1 METTVKRTPFSLPK
15 TRLVVLLIAALM
27 AGPQLA
33 QAQEREDLEKLR
45 ATVLSLI
52 NTLVKNG
59 VMSRNQADAMMRDAQ
74 RAAETKLA
82 AAPPP
87 DVGADGK
94 KIVRVPYVPEAVR
107 TQMREQITAE
117 VLASTRGAGGAGGWG
132 GTESAGVAEAGS
144 RLKISGDI
152 RLRGEAIQ
160 QGSGNTPALAYS
172 EGQRDLT
179 RAADVWADPNAN
191 TREDLDRTRVRAR
204 LGFQFAVTEQVTAGL
219 TLSTGG
225 VTGPTSTNQT
235 MASGS
240 NQTPGYFNK
249 YALTVDKAFVALE
262 PLRGL
267 RLSGGR
273 FANPFMGTDL
283 VWADDLNFEGFAA
296 SYKMPLDSQWSGFA
310 SAGWFPLSF
319 KAPGQSSQRSLTAIQ
334 GGVDWQFGTRP
345 NALKMA
351 VALYDYSGIE
361 GIKETTLD
369 KSLVR
374 DYVVRSEYGSG
385 YRQRGNTLF
394 RINSD
399 MAGDTATN
407 WGLASG
413 FSELDLTAA
422 LDLALDGPFHLVLT
436 GDVVTNLDFGSSKI
450 KRRTGGLSVS
460 DGSDLGYLVKAQFGM
475 PVIAQASDWNVSVG
489 YRRLGSDAVLDA
501 FTSSDFGRGG
511 TNNKGFTLA
520 GNYGIWKNTWLSA
533 RWMSSDLVD
542 SMVPTLGGVARPT
555 KFSVDTLQLDLN
567 ARF

>member
-1 METTVKRTPFSLPK
+1 METTVKRPPSSLPR

-27 AGPQLA
+27 AGPQIA

-74 RAAETKLA
+74 RAAQTQLA

-87 DVGADGK
+87 DIGVDGK

-117 VLASTRGAGGAGGWG
+117 VLASTRGAGGTA
-132 GTESAGVAEAGS
+132 SAGVTEAGS
-144 RLKISGDI
+144 RLQISGDM
-152 RLRGEAIQ
+152 RLRGEAIR
-160 QGSGNTPALAYS
+160 QGSDNTLALAYS
-172 EGQRDLT
+172 AGQPDLT

-204 LGFQFAVTEQVTAGL
+204 IGFQFAVNEQVTAGL

-249 YALTVDKAFVALE
+249 YALTVDRAYVALE
-262 PLRGL
+262 PLNGL

-273 FANPFMGTDL
+273 IANPFMGTDL

-296 SYKMPLDSQWSGFA
+296 SYKMPLDSQWTGFA

-334 GGVDWQFGTRP
+334 GGVDWKFGTRP
-345 NALKMA
+345 NALKLA

-394 RINSD
+394 RINSNV
-399 MAGDTATN
+399 AGDTATN

-422 LDLALDGPFHLVLT
+422 LDLALDGPFHLILT
-436 GDVVTNLDFGSSKI
+436 GDVVTNLDFSSSKI

-460 DGSDLGYLVKAQFGM
+460 DGSDLGYLLKAQFGM
-475 PVIAQASDWNVSVG
+475 PVIAQAADWNVSLG

-511 TNNKGFTLA
+511 TNNKGFTLG
-520 GNYGIWKNTWLSA
+520 GNWGISKNTWLSA

-542 SMVPTLGGVARPT
+542 STVPSQAGVGRST

>member
-1 METTVKRTPFSLPK
+1 METTVKRPPSSLPR

-27 AGPQLA
+27 AGPQIA

-74 RAAETKLA
+74 RAAQTQLA

-87 DVGADGK
+87 DIGVDGK

-117 VLASTRGAGGAGGWG
+117 VLASTRGSG
-132 GTESAGVAEAGS
+132 GTASAGVTEAGS
-144 RLKISGDI
+144 RLQISGDM
-152 RLRGEAIQ
+152 RLRGEAIR
-160 QGSGNTPALAYS
+160 QGSDNTLALAYS
-172 EGQRDLT
+172 AGQPDLT

-204 LGFQFAVTEQVTAGL
+204 IGFQFAVNEQVTAGL

-249 YALTVDKAFVALE
+249 YALTVDRAYVALE
-262 PLRGL
+262 PLNGL

-273 FANPFMGTDL
+273 IANPFMGTDL

-296 SYKMPLDSQWSGFA
+296 SYKMPLDSQWTGFA

-334 GGVDWQFGTRP
+334 GGVDWKFGTRP
-345 NALKMA
+345 NALKLA

-394 RINSD
+394 RINSNV
-399 MAGDTATN
+399 AGDTATN

-422 LDLALDGPFHLVLT
+422 LDLALDGPFHLILT
-436 GDVVTNLDFGSSKI
+436 GDVVTNLDFSSSKI

-460 DGSDLGYLVKAQFGM
+460 DGSDLGYLLKAQFGM
-475 PVIAQASDWNVSVG
+475 PVIAQAADWNVSLG

-511 TNNKGFTLA
+511 TNNKGFTLG
-520 GNYGIWKNTWLSA
+520 GNWGISKNTWLSA

-542 SMVPTLGGVARPT
+542 STVPSQAGVGRST

>member
-1 METTVKRTPFSLPK
+1 VA
-15 TRLVVLLIAALM
+15 LLIAALM
-27 AGPQLA
+27 AGPQVG

-74 RAAETKLA
+74 RAADTQLA

-87 DVGADGK
+87 DIGPDGK

-117 VLASTRGAGGAGGWG
+117 VLASTRGTG
-132 GTESAGVAEAGS
+132 GTASAGVTEAGS
-144 RLKISGDI
+144 RLQISGDM

-172 EGQRDLT
+172 AGQPDLT
-179 RAADVWADPNAN
+179 RAADVWIPATPPLVLPN
-191 TREDLDRTRVRAR
+191 TQDDLDRTRIRAR
-204 LGFQFAVTEQVTAGL
+204 LGFLFAVNDQVTTGL

-235 MASGS
+235 MAFGSKSDPSGS
-240 NQTPGYFNK
+240 FNR
-249 YALTVDKAFVALE
+249 YTVSLDKAYVAME
-262 PLRGL
+262 PLQGL
-267 RLSGGR
+267 RLVGGR

-296 SYKMPLDSQWSGFA
+296 SYKMPLDNQLNGFA

-319 KAPGQSSQRSLTAIQ
+319 NSPGLSSSRSLMALQ
-334 GGVDWQFGTRP
+334 GGVDWRFGTRP

-351 VALYDYSGIE
+351 LALYDYSGIE
-361 GIKETTLD
+361 GIKETTTD
-369 KSLVR
+369 KTSVSN
-374 DYVVRSEYGSG
+374 YAVRSEYGSG

-394 RINSD
+394 RVNSD
-399 MAGDTATN
+399 AAGDTATN

-436 GDVVTNLDFGSSKI
+436 GDVVTNLDFSNSRM

-460 DGSDLGYLVKAQFGM
+460 DGSDLGYMLKAQFGM
-475 PVIAQASDWNVSVG
+475 PVIAQAADWNVSVG

-511 TNNKGFTLA
+511 TNNKGFTL
-520 GNYGIWKNTWLSA
+520 GGSYGISKNTWLSA

-542 SMVPTLGGVARPT
+542 SMVPSQDGKSKPI
-555 KFSVDTLQLDLN
+555 KFGVDTLQLDLN
-567 ARF
+567 VRF